1 MKSLERFE
9 RLLSAVNK
17 NYKAVN
23 ARITKLTAKL
33 HSNNIPKQVAH
44 HLTPSPVPTH
54 SPTQDFFKALLACGV
69 DQVSSNE
76 ELILKYCGQQGRQ
89 THIDYER
96 FLLCLFQPPRRLC
109 SSTPRLRQELEG

>member
-44 HLTPSPVPTH
+44 HLSPPPTH

-76 ELILKYCGQQGRQ
+76 ELILKYCGQQGR
-89 THIDYER
+89 
-96 FLLCLFQPPRRLC
+96 
-109 SSTPRLRQELEG
+109 

>member
-33 HSNNIPKQVAH
+33 HSNNIPKQVGR
-44 HLTPSPVPTH
+44 HLTSPHPTPH
-54 SPTQDFFKALLACGV
+54 SLTQDFFKALLACGV

-76 ELILKYCGQQGRQ
+76 ELILKYCGQQGR
-89 THIDYER
+89 
-96 FLLCLFQPPRRLC
+96 
-109 SSTPRLRQELEG
+109 

>member
-44 HLTPSPVPTH
+44 RLTPPPH
-54 SPTQDFFKALLACGV
+54 SLTNSGFL
-69 DQVSSNE
+69 
-76 ELILKYCGQQGRQ
+76 QGIARV
-89 THIDYER
+89 R
-96 FLLCLFQPPRRLC
+96 SRP
-109 SSTPRLRQELEG
+109 G